1 MEELGEGLGEG
12 LGEPLGRSTRAL
24 LRRAVL
30 DHASEE
36 RRRVHPPVLHAGVP
50 GGRTATLTLDP
61 TEPSDPGLR
70 TDVVAALRVRAGGDG
85 LVWLTRAGG
94 LELQDVDACWLSA
107 ARAAYAEA
115 GAPLTFV
122 VVNRHGWRDPR
133 SGLGR
138 TWARL
143 RPRRSAKTADS
154 SDLFVESDGVG
165 LVG

>member
-1 MEELGEGLGEG
+1 MVLAMEGLT
-12 LGEPLGRSTRAL
+12 EPLARHTRTL

-36 RRRVHPPVLHAGVP
+36 RRRVHPPALHVGVP
-50 GGRTATLTLDP
+50 GGRVASLTLDP
-61 TEPSDPGLR
+61 GEPTDPGLR
-70 TDVVAALRVRAGGDG
+70 ADLVAALRVRAGDDG

-115 GAPLTFV
+115 GAPLDFV

-143 RPRRSAKTADS
+143 RPRRAS
-154 SDLFVESDGVG
+154 EDG
-165 LVG
+165 